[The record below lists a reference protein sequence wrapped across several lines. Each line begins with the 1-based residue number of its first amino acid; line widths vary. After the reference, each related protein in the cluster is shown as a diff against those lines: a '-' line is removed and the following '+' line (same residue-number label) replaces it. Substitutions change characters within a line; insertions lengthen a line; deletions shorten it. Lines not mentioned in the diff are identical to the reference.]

1 MDDDNAQDSFVHTLG
16 RDEHCWSLRSKL
28 YRASFPPRNIYIYVY
43 VSSGNFFPGGGG
55 GGEKGIRISS
65 SEANAR
71 SGLSRLSGIN
81 RRGEYSVLNFEE
93 GIKNRYVDRMLNEGR
108 EHLR

>member
-1 MDDDNAQDSFVHTLG
+1 M
-16 RDEHCWSLRSKL
+16 
-28 YRASFPPRNIYIYVY
+28 Y
-43 VSSGNFFPGGGG
+43 VSSGNFFPGGGGGG

-71 SGLSRLSGIN
+71 GGLSRLSGIN

>member
-1 MDDDNAQDSFVHTLG
+1 MRKIHLSTRLEETNTVDHFA
-16 RDEHCWSLRSKL
+16 
-28 YRASFPPRNIYIYVY
+28 RNCIVRHFHRVIYIYVY

-71 SGLSRLSGIN
+71 GGLSRLSGIN